1 MIRNAVLGSLL
12 IVLSATTAAN
22 PALRPDGLVFDAVV
36 AADGSLTAPLY
47 LTRRGE
53 YFAELILERDAAGV
67 RPEQVDFGGGVRV
80 LRRDEVVFTHVFST
94 ELGAGRPAATLFRVT
109 SDREL
114 PLKTPLTLV
123 LDGERTPPP
132 GALLRLQVRLKPNP
146 GPYFL
151 R

>member
-1 MIRNAVLGSLL
+1 MLHAVSLL
-12 IVLSATTAAN
+12 LALLSTAAGAN

-36 AADGSLTAPLY
+36 AADGNISAPLY

-53 YFAELILERDAAGV
+53 YFAELLLERDAAGR
-67 RPEQVDFGGGVRV
+67 RPAELPFAGAVRV
-80 LRRDEVVFTHVFST
+80 LRHDEPVFTRGFST
-94 ELGAGRPAATLFRVT
+94 ELGADQPTATLFRIT
-109 SDREL
+109 TDREL

-123 LDGERTPPP
+123 LDGATTPPA
-132 GALLRLQVRLKPNP
+132 GATLRLQLRLKPNP